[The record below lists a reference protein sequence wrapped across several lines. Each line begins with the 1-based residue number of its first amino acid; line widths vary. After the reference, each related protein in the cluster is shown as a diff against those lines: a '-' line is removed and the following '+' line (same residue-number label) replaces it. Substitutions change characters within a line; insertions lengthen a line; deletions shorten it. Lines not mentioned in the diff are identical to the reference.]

1 MKVLKRKIIKL
12 TNNLNKNQVQLKKR
26 ALYYLGKRD
35 YSRAELRKKILVYSE
50 TLEITKDNLELVL
63 DELEKKEWLSDIRF
77 SEQFV
82 LTKKRKFGT
91 RKIAHELKLR
101 GVEELIIN
109 RVLKDI
115 KDDEFFLAKQIW
127 EKKFNQIPITINE
140 KAKQIRFMQSRGI
153 EVSIIHKILS
163 GKSPELL

>member
-1 MKVLKRKIIKL
+1 LKRKIIKL

>member
-1 MKVLKRKIIKL
+1 MKRKIIKL

>member
-1 MKVLKRKIIKL
+1 M
-12 TNNLNKNQVQLKKR
+12 NKNEAQLKKR

-35 YSRAELRKKILVYSE
+35 YSRAELRKKILAYSE
-50 TLEITKDNLELVL
+50 ALEITKDNLELIL
-63 DELEKKEWLSDIRF
+63 DELETKEWLSDTRF

-82 LTKKRKFGT
+82 LTKKRKFGI

-101 GVEELIIN
+101 GVDELIIN
-109 RVLKDI
+109 RVLKEI